1 MCRRLTTIP
10 LRSVTMA
17 CRDIKQKKSERGSI
31 TLEAAVFLT
40 LFILFYVAMMDL
52 IQIAKAQVILQ
63 YSINEAAKEISAY
76 SYVLTKAGITD
87 KRMETVGKAA
97 EFKGT
102 VSDAV
107 DAVEKVGAALANSD
121 IAGTFN
127 AASEMEENISKINVE
142 EIPENMLSMIKT
154 WAADGVSDFVI
165 QEMVRAE
172 VKKQISMMSGKDAD
186 QFLRELGIEGGMTG
200 LDFSESAWADESVGG
215 GIPVLEVAVVYTI
228 HFDLGYLELEP
239 REFKLCAKTALW

>member
-10 LRSVTMA
+10 LRSATMA

-31 TLEAAVFLT
+31 TLEAAIFLT

-76 SYVLTKAGITD
+76 SYVLTKAGITG
-87 KRMETVGKAA
+87 KRLETAGKAA
-97 EFKGT
+97 EFTGMVKDAITAVQEVGT
-102 VSDAV
+102 ALTGGDLGGAFSA
-107 DAVEKVGAALANSD
+107 ANEAEEK
-121 IAGTFN
+121 
-127 AASEMEENISKINVE
+127 ISKINVE

-154 WAADGVSDFVI
+154 LAADGVSDFAI
-165 QEMVRAE
+165 QEMVKSE
-172 VKKQISMMSGKDAD
+172 VRKQIGMMSGKDAD
-186 QFLRELGIEGGMTG
+186 QFLRELGIEGGMAG
-200 LDFSESAWADESVGG
+200 LDFGESAWANESVGD

-239 REFKLCAKTALW
+239 REFKLCAKTAIW